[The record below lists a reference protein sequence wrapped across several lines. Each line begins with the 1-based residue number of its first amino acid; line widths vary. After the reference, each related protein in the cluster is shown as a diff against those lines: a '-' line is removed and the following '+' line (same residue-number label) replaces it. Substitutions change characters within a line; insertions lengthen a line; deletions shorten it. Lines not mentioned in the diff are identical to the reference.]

1 MFRYRVKRIWRDWKE
16 GYINVVLKECYDLS
30 PFCIVTDEDGT
41 GTGSSVGAAEKSLC
55 SQLILRFLL

>member
-1 MFRYRVKRIWRDWKE
+1 MERLERRL
-16 GYINVVLKECYDLS
+16 NVVLKECYDLS